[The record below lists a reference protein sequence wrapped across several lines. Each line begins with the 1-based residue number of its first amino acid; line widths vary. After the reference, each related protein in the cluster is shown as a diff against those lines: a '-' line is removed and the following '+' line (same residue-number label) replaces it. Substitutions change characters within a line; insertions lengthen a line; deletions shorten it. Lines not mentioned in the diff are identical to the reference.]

1 MNINENKI
9 CPLCQSTLIIVQD
22 DKSNENSYFECP
34 TCGLRFKTEGFE
46 EEPVEIKQAYYVH
59 KADT

>member
-9 CPLCQSTLIIVQD
+9 CPLCQSTLIIVQN

-46 EEPVEIKQAYYVH
+46 KEPVEIK
-59 KADT
+59 